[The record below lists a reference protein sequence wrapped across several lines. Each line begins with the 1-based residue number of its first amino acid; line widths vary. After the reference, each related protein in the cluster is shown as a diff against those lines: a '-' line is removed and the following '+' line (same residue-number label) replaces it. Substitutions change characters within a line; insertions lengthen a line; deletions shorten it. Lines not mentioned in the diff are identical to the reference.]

1 MKRIVTVLAVV
12 IAACITASAQ
22 DIITKKDGND
32 IMAKVL
38 EVNPNDVKY
47 VLSDEPDGPV
57 YTIRKNELLMIRYAS
72 GRNELFNNASP
83 YAPVPNLKY
92 KELKTMYNYQDYT
105 PMAYD
110 RYSPGWLGFASF
122 AVPGLGQMICDE
134 VGRGFAWF
142 GASAGCAM
150 ISGIGLGLIGDGLTT
165 YHDDYGDTRIDENT
179 GALVV
184 GRVLTC
190 IGGLASLAVEIAA
203 IVDAVRVA
211 KVKNMYDQ
219 DMRNNYSLDVNIY
232 PSFNY
237 THTANGIQPTAGLT
251 LAMRF

>member
-150 ISGIGLGLIGDGLTT
+150 ISGIGLGLRGEGLTT
-165 YHDDYGDTRIDENT
+165 YHDDYGDTRVDENT
-179 GALVV
+179 GAIVV

-232 PSFNY
+232 PSFNC